1 MVWPKNHSE
10 LTDMIISNRERIER
24 LEQHKIECDLLHE
37 TTKEHRRRA
46 DDAMHSLTDSN
57 IKLAN
62 AVTEFNITVL
72 RLSAEVDKGK
82 PVIEFWQKANDAW
95 SFNKIVWASIIS
107 IIAGII
113 AIITLYNL
121 L

>member
-10 LTDMIISNRERIER
+10 LSDMILSNRARIEK
-24 LEQHKIECDLLHE
+24 LEQHRIECDLLHE
-37 TTKEHRRRA
+37 STKEHRRRA
-46 DDAMHSLTDSN
+46 DDAMHNLTDSN

-72 RLSAEVDKGK
+72 RLSAEVEKGK
-82 PVIEFWQKANDAW
+82 PVIEFWNKANSAW
-95 SFNKIVWASIIS
+95 SFNKIVWASLIS

>member
-10 LTDMIISNRERIER
+10 LSDMILSNRARIEK
-24 LEQHKIECDLLHE
+24 LEQHRIECDVMHE
-37 TTKEHRRRA
+37 SNKEHRRRS

-72 RLSAEVDKGK
+72 NLSAEVNKGK
-82 PVIEFWQKANDAW
+82 PIIEFWQKANDAW

-107 IIAGII
+107 IVAGII